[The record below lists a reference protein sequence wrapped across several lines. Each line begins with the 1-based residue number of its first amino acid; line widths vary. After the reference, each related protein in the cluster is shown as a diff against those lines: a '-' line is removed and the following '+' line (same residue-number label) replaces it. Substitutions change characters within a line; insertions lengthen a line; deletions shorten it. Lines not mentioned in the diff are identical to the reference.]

1 MDKKCAPN
9 KKFIDGSCINEE
21 TLKKIAINFNINHN
35 TKIDHTQNKKELVE
49 ELTNNFEKKYQ
60 CKDQLCWLNQNFVKR
75 MKNEE
80 LQKYTFRPK
89 GPNNKLDWLSTTH
102 INDVID
108 QYELKHDDFIFLGAV
123 PYDFQELR
131 ELHMGKELNFNDLI
145 NGKLNEKHHK
155 NNKINH
161 FGMVINL
168 DTHDKPGS
176 HWVSLYSNFDKNQIY
191 FFDSFGKKPKKKIK
205 KFINKLAKFMYKRK
219 YNQDLSINKLIK
231 DIKQNV
237 NSDTVKNMSKLD
249 IRYNDIQHQIENTEC
264 GVYSINF
271 IIRLAKGETFDHI
284 CKNITRDKEMN
295 GCREKYFSNF

>member
-9 KKFIDGSCINEE
+9 KKFADGSCINEE
-21 TLKKIAINFNINHN
+21 TLKKIAINFNNNHN
-35 TKIDHTQNKKELVE
+35 TNIDPNQNKKELVK
-49 ELTNNFEKKYQ
+49 ELSNNFNRKYQ

-89 GPNNKLDWLSTTH
+89 GPNTKLEWLSTSH

-108 QYELKHDDFIFLGAV
+108 QYELKYDDFIFLDAV

-131 ELHMGKELNFNDLI
+131 ELQMGKELNFNDLI

-155 NNKINH
+155 SNKINH

-168 DTHDKPGS
+168 DPHDKPGS
-176 HWVSLYSNFDKNQIY
+176 HWVALYSNFEKNQIY

-205 KFINKLAKFMYKRK
+205 KFINKLAKFMYKKK
-219 YNQDLSINKLIK
+219 YNQDLPINKLIQDVKK
-231 DIKQNV
+231 DVK
-237 NSDTVKNMSKLD
+237 SDIVKNISKLD
-249 IRYNDIQHQIENTEC
+249 IRYNDIQHQIENSEC

-271 IIRLAKGETFDHI
+271 IIRLAKGETFDSI
-284 CKNITRDKEMN
+284 CKNIIRDKEMN
-295 GCREKYFSNF
+295 ECRSKYFINL